1 MDNTIFNEI
10 KKLLKD
16 YNHEEVNTYINYIY
30 KTSQDPKNS
39 FINNYTADNL
49 SELFRA
55 VNKEGLVF
63 DGIHITLSYMGIQYD
78 YIAYK
83 NKMLLAYPETKIDI
97 QLVYEG
103 DTFNVAKESGSV
115 LYQHNILNP
124 FDRDV
129 DKITGGYVVIKNKRG
144 EFITILNK
152 DEFDKHRGIA
162 KTDFIWKSWYA
173 EMSYKTLIRKAV
185 KLHFSDIYEKMDEED
200 NKNYDLEKPIEEIK
214 EAGKIKEIKTV
225 KELREYYLANKD
237 KVEDKATFNELIVA
251 KKTKL
256 IKDGK

>member
-1 MDNTIFNEI
+1 
-10 KKLLKD
+10 
-16 YNHEEVNTYINYIY
+16 
-30 KTSQDPKNS
+30 
-39 FINNYTADNL
+39 
-49 SELFRA
+49 
-55 VNKEGLVF
+55 
-63 DGIHITLSYMGIQYD
+63 
-78 YIAYK
+78 
-83 NKMLLAYPETKIDI
+83 MLLAYPETKIDI